1 WALPPDA
8 ALRLARLERDLGEE
22 RLAGPDGALV
32 RGAHWRNF
40 FVRYPESNRMHKKMQ
55 ALSALCRRAGEPAAA
70 RRAIGRAQCNDAYWH
85 GVFGGLYLPHLR
97 HAIWHQLALAE
108 GELRRGA
115 PLAVER
121 VDLDGDGVEEIWIH
135 AAGFSAVVSP
145 RGGLFVAR
153 VLPADVPLDV
163 YASGEDDPAVSWA
176 AEPVAAEVRATG
188 EAVEVTCRALGLEK
202 RLRFAAGG
210 GLTVTYR
217 WDAARLPA
225 TAWFA
230 PEISLAHPL
239 ELMCAP
245 EADVWSFPIATVSKS
260 ERGLDETVQGR
271 SLTPRWPAALGEARI
286 EIPWTR

>member
-1 WALPPDA
+1 
-8 ALRLARLERDLGEE
+8 
-22 RLAGPDGALV
+22 
-32 RGAHWRNF
+32 
-40 FVRYPESNRMHKKMQ
+40 
-55 ALSALCRRAGEPAAA
+55 
-70 RRAIGRAQCNDAYWH
+70 
-85 GVFGGLYLPHLR
+85 
-97 HAIWHQLALAE
+97 
-108 GELRRGA
+108 
-115 PLAVER
+115 
-121 VDLDGDGVEEIWIH
+121 
-135 AAGFSAVVSP
+135 
-145 RGGLFVAR
+145 
-153 VLPADVPLDV
+153 
-163 YASGEDDPAVSWA
+163 VSWA